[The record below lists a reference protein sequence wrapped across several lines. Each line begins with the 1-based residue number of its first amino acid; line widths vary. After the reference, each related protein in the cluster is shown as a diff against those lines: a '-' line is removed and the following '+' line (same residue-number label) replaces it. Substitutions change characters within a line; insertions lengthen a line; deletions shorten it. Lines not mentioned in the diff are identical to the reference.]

1 MDSLLPS
8 SDWLIGKIPPEIGNC
23 SMLKHH
29 SFKYNFLS
37 CSIPRELCNSES
49 LVETDL
55 DENLLSKTI
64 EDVIFRCTN
73 LTQLVLVIP
82 FPRFC
87 LSDSLL
93 HGTVDLAQLQ

>member
-1 MDSLLPS
+1 M
-8 SDWLIGKIPPEIGNC
+8 
-23 SMLKHH
+23 
-29 SFKYNFLS
+29 
-37 CSIPRELCNSES
+37 
-49 LVETDL
+49 ETDL